1 MMHLSYIF
9 SSLLLSGIQ
18 ITACLAAN
26 STTVNADIKSISTL
40 VTSLQD
46 DVQYVAA
53 GISGLSW
60 ALQVQ
65 QDAIALDDM
74 INQGAK
80 DANASAA
87 FGGGG
92 SLDIGLSLISLE
104 PTITKTLQAVAA
116 KNESFGD
123 LGIIVQYSLT
133 QLKADT
139 DTFANAV
146 VAKLD
151 SLEGGIAPGVIASID
166 KAFESAIAAYENG
179 A

>member
-1 MMHLSYIF
+1 MYFSSIF
-9 SSLLLSGIQ
+9 PSLLLSGIH
-18 ITACLAAN
+18 ISVCLASN

-46 DVQYVAA
+46 DVQYVTA
-53 GISGLSW
+53 GIPGLAW

-65 QDAIALDDM
+65 QDAIALDGM

-92 SLDIGLSLISLE
+92 SLDIGLSLIGLQ
-104 PTITKTLQAVAA
+104 PTITRTLQAVAA
-116 KNESFGD
+116 KNTSFGE
-123 LGIIVQYSLT
+123 LGIIVQYSLA

-139 DTFANAV
+139 DAFASSV

-151 SLEGGIAPGVIASID
+151 SLEGGIAPGVIADID
-166 KAFESAIAAYENG
+166 KAFETAITAYEN
-179 A
+179 AY

>member
-1 MMHLSYIF
+1 MSV
-9 SSLLLSGIQ
+9 
-18 ITACLAAN
+18 CLAAN

-46 DVQYVAA
+46 DVQYVQA
-53 GISGLSW
+53 GIPGVSW

-65 QDAIALDDM
+65 QDAISLDNM
-74 INQGAK
+74 IIQGTT

-92 SLDIGLSLISLE
+92 SLDIGLSLIALE

-116 KNESFGD
+116 KNTSFGE
-123 LGIIVQYSLT
+123 LGVIVLYSLT
-133 QLKADT
+133 QLKEDT
-139 DTFANAV
+139 DKFASAV

-151 SLEGGIAPGVIASID
+151 ALEAGIAPLVISDID
-166 KAFESAIAAYENG
+166 KAFESAIAAFENG
-179 A
+179 K